1 MNVSSVNSFTKTIA
15 CPSSNVLLS
24 FHLQTL
30 TPEIKT
36 LVKHHLAACDFC
48 CAEMPLLAH
57 YQRPLKGE
65 CKPTEI
71 PINLRILAESLLGKS
86 RARRRVS
93 DREKS
98 LKLSFSITGG

>member
-1 MNVSSVNSFTKTIA
+1 MKTIA

-30 TPEIKT
+30 TPEIRT
-36 LVKHHLAACDFC
+36 LVRHHLAACDFC

-57 YQRPLKGE
+57 YQKPLKGE
-65 CKPTEI
+65 CKPPEI

-86 RARRRVS
+86 RVMRKVS
-93 DREKS
+93 DRKTS
-98 LKLSFSITGG
+98 LKLGLSIVGG